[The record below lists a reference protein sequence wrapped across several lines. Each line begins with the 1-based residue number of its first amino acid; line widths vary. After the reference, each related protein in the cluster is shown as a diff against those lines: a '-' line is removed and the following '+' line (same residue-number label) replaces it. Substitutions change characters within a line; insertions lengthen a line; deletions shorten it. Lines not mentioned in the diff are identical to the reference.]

1 MPPVVR
7 PIRRYQP
14 GQAVQVSEE
23 NRDDQNLSDEERQAD
38 MVQCRQQMEQ
48 LMAQAQAEADELLRQ
63 ATEQAQIIQAEAQA
77 KGYDE
82 GYQQGLAD
90 GQQQAE
96 QQMAATVQ
104 RIEDLLRSVAQE
116 RATVLSQAEPEV
128 VQLAMTIAEKVIG
141 LLAQQHRSVVV
152 HTVAQAL
159 DQLTVTGPFRL
170 RVHPDDA
177 TYLEVFWQ
185 EKAEDVHTLLSQ
197 GEPDQWTLVR
207 DPQIEPGG
215 CVVECGPATID
226 ARLSTQIRAIV
237 DALEVEL

>member
-1 MPPVVR
+1 MPSVVR
-7 PIRRYQP
+7 LIRRYQP
-14 GQAVQVSEE
+14 GQAIQVSEE
-23 NRDDQNLSDEERQAD
+23 KRSDRGSPEEESQPD
-38 MVQCRQQMEQ
+38 VEQCRQQMEQ
-48 LMAQAQAEADELLRQ
+48 LMAQAQAEAEELLRQ
-63 ATEQAQIIQAEAQA
+63 AAEQAQIIQAEAQA
-77 KGYDE
+77 KGYEE

-90 GQQQAE
+90 GRQQAE

-104 RIEDLLRSVAQE
+104 RIETVLRAVAQE

-141 LLAQQHRSVVV
+141 LLAQQHRAVVV

-177 TYLEVFWQ
+177 AYLEVFWR
-185 EKAEDVHTLLSQ
+185 EKAEEAHTLLSQ

-226 ARLSTQIRAIV
+226 ARLSTQIRAIA
-237 DALEVEL
+237 DALEVDV